1 LKIGLNT
8 TATLM
13 SLIDINGEFRL
24 YNFEDQQNTNV
35 LTYNEALDKKDVHQV
50 KWAEDNPNMLCILE
64 KNKLLFIKNGVEEE
78 PLAFVGY
85 LLELSDLKVKSVSL
99 DDISTNAL
107 QNLAEASH
115 NTYIKE

>member
-1 LKIGLNT
+1 MKVGLNS

-24 YNFEDQQNTNV
+24 YNFEDQQNSMV

-64 KNKLLFIKNGVEEE
+64 KNKLVFIKNGVEEE
-78 PLAFVGY
+78 PVAFIG
-85 LLELSDLKVKSVSL
+85 
-99 DDISTNAL
+99 
-107 QNLAEASH
+107 
-115 NTYIKE
+115 